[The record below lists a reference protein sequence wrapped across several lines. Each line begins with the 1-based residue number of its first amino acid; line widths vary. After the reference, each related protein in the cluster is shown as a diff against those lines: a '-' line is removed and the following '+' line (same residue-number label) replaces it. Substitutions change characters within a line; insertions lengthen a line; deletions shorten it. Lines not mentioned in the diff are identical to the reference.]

1 MTNQSGTADSPANL
15 QLIFGS
21 NHSAAK
27 RVLDTIKSDPNRHWR
42 AEDLLNA
49 SGTKSMMELLMIVS
63 RLTYLEMIEHPDLG
77 VYTARCDAAPIQR
90 QPGRALRSV

>member
-1 MTNQSGTADSPANL
+1 MTNRSGTADSPAGL

-27 RVLDTIKSDPNRHWR
+27 RVLDTIKGEPTRRWL
-42 AEDLLNA
+42 AEDLLKA
-49 SGTKSMMELLMIVS
+49 SGTKSMMELLIIVS

-77 VYTARCDAAPIQR
+77 VYTACCDAALSPR